1 MSEPQSPHLSVVEPA
16 PAEVSEAPRSRVRS
30 ALPWLLLVAALAFAW
45 LWLSQLER
53 SRELAGRVA
62 AVEVELADARADLAS
77 WQTRMEGVRGG
88 IERVASEV
96 DALRALASGV
106 DALPSPE
113 PVAEE
118 GEAALPATPAPE

>member
-1 MSEPQSPHLSVVEPA
+1 M
-16 PAEVSEAPRSRVRS
+16 
-30 ALPWLLLVAALAFAW
+30 
-45 LWLSQLER
+45 
-53 SRELAGRVA
+53 
-62 AVEVELADARADLAS
+62 ELADARADLAS